1 MGCNFRFEM
10 KEEAGPMIG
19 ETVSHYRIVD
29 RLGGGGMGVVYEAE
43 DLNLGRRVAL
53 KFLPE
58 ELAQNQEALERFQR
72 EARAASALNHPHICT
87 IHDLGKHDGK
97 PFLVMELLEGHTL
110 QTRIEQHSLDSQQ
123 VVELGS
129 QMADALSAAHEK
141 GIVHRDLKPSNLF
154 VTTRGDLKILD
165 FGLAK
170 QWTEQDDPDS
180 AMPTERAEEML
191 TTPGSTMGTVAYM
204 SPEQARGEPLDART
218 DLFSS
223 GVVLYQMATGKLP
236 FDGGTSAIIFSE
248 ILGKHPT
255 PPTQVNPAVS
265 PGLQE
270 VLSKALEKDRNL
282 RYQSAA
288 DIRADLQRLIR
299 DSGTQSLAAA
309 PTTAPSAK
317 RKVGHVWG
325 VMAILALVALG
336 VMFFLRRADAPT
348 PAPIQQDTTGPS
360 VAVLPFQNLG
370 ADTSADFLRLAVPDE
385 ITTVLSRVPSLTV
398 RPFSSTASYTETPS
412 DLGAAGLELRAANLI
427 TGQYYAQGEQL
438 SLTLEAI
445 NVEND
450 RVIWRDSFT
459 VSEGDLLT
467 LRSRVAEEVRQTL
480 LPELGL
486 RSDQGATGT
495 QPTNDEAYELY
506 ARSLAVPNELESNLR
521 ALEMLERSAE
531 LDPDY
536 APTWAALTWRYYY
549 DGQYG
554 GGGPVAFGKAE
565 RAAETAIALDPN
577 LIGPASYLTT
587 RNADEGDLQG
597 AFEAA
602 QKLVEHR
609 PDSSEALF
617 TRSYVLRYAGM
628 LEEARSDC
636 EVALELDPVHR
647 GLRSCA
653 NAFLLSGDPARAR
666 DFLALDPGS
675 DFQIWTE
682 AAILLPEGKE
692 AEALELLEGLAERN
706 RFPEIPEVVRH
717 CHQKTPEG
725 RASADMAETASMALQ
740 DPESVYFNAANLAYC
755 GYEATALRVL
765 RQAIYQ
771 GHCSYPGVDND
782 PRWASLRQDPS
793 FLEVREEAI
802 ACRDRFVEYLERR
815 G

>member
-336 VMFFLRRADAPT
+336 AGYLPALRA
-348 PAPIQQDTTGPS
+348 
-360 VAVLPFQNLG
+360 
-370 ADTSADFLRLAVPDE
+370 
-385 ITTVLSRVPSLTV
+385 SRV
-398 RPFSSTASYTETPS
+398 
-412 DLGAAGLELRAANLI
+412 
-427 TGQYYAQGEQL
+427 
-438 SLTLEAI
+438 
-445 NVEND
+445 
-450 RVIWRDSFT
+450 
-459 VSEGDLLT
+459 
-467 LRSRVAEEVRQTL
+467 
-480 LPELGL
+480 
-486 RSDQGATGT
+486 
-495 QPTNDEAYELY
+495 
-506 ARSLAVPNELESNLR
+506 
-521 ALEMLERSAE
+521 
-531 LDPDY
+531 DPM
-536 APTWAALTWRYYY
+536 
-549 DGQYG
+549 
-554 GGGPVAFGKAE
+554 KA
-565 RAAETAIALDPN
+565 
-577 LIGPASYLTT
+577 
-587 RNADEGDLQG
+587 
-597 AFEAA
+597 
-602 QKLVEHR
+602 
-609 PDSSEALF
+609 
-617 TRSYVLRYAGM
+617 LRY
-628 LEEARSDC
+628 E
-636 EVALELDPVHR
+636 
-647 GLRSCA
+647 
-653 NAFLLSGDPARAR
+653 
-666 DFLALDPGS
+666 
-675 DFQIWTE
+675 
-682 AAILLPEGKE
+682 
-692 AEALELLEGLAERN
+692 
-706 RFPEIPEVVRH
+706 
-717 CHQKTPEG
+717 
-725 RASADMAETASMALQ
+725 
-740 DPESVYFNAANLAYC
+740 
-755 GYEATALRVL
+755 
-765 RQAIYQ
+765 
-771 GHCSYPGVDND
+771 
-782 PRWASLRQDPS
+782 
-793 FLEVREEAI
+793 
-802 ACRDRFVEYLERR
+802 
-815 G
+815 